1 MGAAAPIVA
10 TPFLNDTPSR
20 PSLLRLT
27 RVLMPCAPSFMIGIT
42 KVPPAMSVAFGA
54 CFRAFRRSPKDVGVT
69 TVCSIASSH
78 GLFFAFTF
86 LSIIDKRYGN
96 VKRLRA
102 MELHLMTEDMS
113 ELRSERASEAIEF
126 SDTDF
131 VNSPLRQRLK
141 DVLLRRILGGA
152 YKSGER
158 LIELR
163 IAQEFGTSQA
173 PVREA
178 LRDLE
183 ATGLVISKPRRGTY
197 VAEVLSE
204 GLREIYAVRGALE
217 EQATRLATLK
227 QSCDLATLEL
237 ELQGMR
243 VAAAANDHASLAEHS
258 VKFHRAIV
266 DAAGNRL
273 LTNLWLSLNIE
284 TRTTITLL
292 VDGIDLM
299 EAAESHRQIIDA
311 IASGDSERASRVA
324 REHQENFERL
334 PTPNTKL
341 RKE

>member
-1 MGAAAPIVA
+1 
-10 TPFLNDTPSR
+10 
-20 PSLLRLT
+20 
-27 RVLMPCAPSFMIGIT
+27 MIEE
-42 KVPPAMSVAFGA
+42 MSD
-54 CFRAFRRSPKDVGVT
+54 R
-69 TVCSIASSH
+69 
-78 GLFFAFTF
+78 
-86 LSIIDKRYGN
+86 
-96 VKRLRA
+96 
-102 MELHLMTEDMS
+102 
-113 ELRSERASEAIEF
+113 RSERASETPEF
-126 SDTDF
+126 KTGSEF

-152 YKSGER
+152 YQAGDR
-158 LIELR
+158 LVELR

-217 EQATRLATLK
+217 EQATRLATVK
-227 QSCDLATLEL
+227 QSCDLAMLEL

-243 VAAAANDHASLAEHS
+243 AAAAADDLTSLAEHS
-258 VKFHRAIV
+258 VKFHRTIV
-266 DAAGNRL
+266 EAAGNRL

-299 EAAESHRQIIDA
+299 EAA
-311 IASGDSERASRVA
+311 DS
-324 REHQENFERL
+324 
-334 PTPNTKL
+334 NTKL
-341 RKE
+341 RKDT

>member
-1 MGAAAPIVA
+1 
-10 TPFLNDTPSR
+10 
-20 PSLLRLT
+20 
-27 RVLMPCAPSFMIGIT
+27 
-42 KVPPAMSVAFGA
+42 
-54 CFRAFRRSPKDVGVT
+54 
-69 TVCSIASSH
+69 
-78 GLFFAFTF
+78 
-86 LSIIDKRYGN
+86 
-96 VKRLRA
+96 
-102 MELHLMTEDMS
+102 MTEDMS
-113 ELRSERASEAIEF
+113 ELRSERTSEAIEF
-126 SDTDF
+126 RTGDDSDF

-217 EQATRLATLK
+217 EQATRLATIK
-227 QSCDLATLEL
+227 QSCDLTTLEL

-243 VAAAANDHASLAEHS
+243 AAAAAIDHESLAEHS

-273 LTNLWLSLNIE
+273 LTNLWISLNIE

-299 EAAESHRQIIDA
+299 ETAESHRQIIDA

>member
-1 MGAAAPIVA
+1 VR
-10 TPFLNDTPSR
+10 D
-20 PSLLRLT
+20 
-27 RVLMPCAPSFMIGIT
+27 
-42 KVPPAMSVAFGA
+42 AF
-54 CFRAFRRSPKDVGVT
+54 D
-69 TVCSIASSH
+69 SIAI
-78 GLFFAFTF
+78 GL
-86 LSIIDKRYGN
+86 G
-96 VKRLRA
+96 
-102 MELHLMTEDMS
+102 LMTEDMS
-113 ELRSERASEAIEF
+113 DRRNERASETPEF
-126 SDTDF
+126 KTGTDSDF

-152 YKSGER
+152 YKSGDR
-158 LIELR
+158 LVELK

-183 ATGLVISKPRRGTY
+183 ATGLVISSPRRGTY

-217 EQATRLATLK
+217 EQATRLATIK

-237 ELQGMR
+237 ELHGMR
-243 VAAAANDHASLAEHS
+243 VAAAADDLTSLAEHS
-258 VKFHRAIV
+258 VKFHHTIV
-266 DAAGNRL
+266 EAAGNRL

-299 EAAESHRQIIDA
+299 ETADSHRQIIDA

-334 PTPNTKL
+334 PTPNARL
-341 RKE
+341 RKET

>member
-1 MGAAAPIVA
+1 
-10 TPFLNDTPSR
+10 
-20 PSLLRLT
+20 
-27 RVLMPCAPSFMIGIT
+27 MI
-42 KVPPAMSVAFGA
+42 
-54 CFRAFRRSPKDVGVT
+54 
-69 TVCSIASSH
+69 
-78 GLFFAFTF
+78 
-86 LSIIDKRYGN
+86 
-96 VKRLRA
+96 
-102 MELHLMTEDMS
+102 EDMS
-113 ELRSERASEAIEF
+113 MHRSERASEETELRAG
-126 SDTDF
+126 SDSDF
-131 VNSPLRQRLK
+131 INSPLRQRLK

-152 YKSGER
+152 YESGDR
-158 LIELR
+158 LVELR

-217 EQATRLATLK
+217 EQATRLATIK

-243 VAAAANDHASLAEHS
+243 VAAAANDHAGVVEHS

-266 DAAGNRL
+266 EAAGNRL

-292 VDGIDLM
+292 VEGIDLM
-299 EAAESHRQIIDA
+299 ETADSHRQIIDA

-324 REHQENFERL
+324 REHQEHFERL
-334 PTPNTKL
+334 PTPNAKL